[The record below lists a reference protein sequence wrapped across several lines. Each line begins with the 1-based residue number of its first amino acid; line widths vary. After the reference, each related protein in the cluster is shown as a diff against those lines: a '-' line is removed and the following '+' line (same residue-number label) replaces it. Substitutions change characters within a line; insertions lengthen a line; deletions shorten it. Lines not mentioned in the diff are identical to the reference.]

1 MGNNTEETA
10 MKVHIRVLFVFVVAT
25 AVGFASSTQG
35 VAQIDPL
42 ASWND
47 GPAKQAIVEFVR
59 MTTDQSNPQFVPP
72 AERAGS
78 D

>member
-1 MGNNTEETA
+1 
-10 MKVHIRVLFVFVVAT
+10 MKVHVRILFVFVLAT
-25 AVGFASSTQG
+25 AVGLAPSTRAI
-35 VAQIDPL
+35 AQTDLL

-47 GPAKQAIVEFVR
+47 GPAKQAIVEFER
-59 MTTDQSNPQFVPP
+59 TTTDQSSPQFVPP